1 MERSM
6 WPGHLSWHSEQETG
20 GGLLTMGITHT
31 CNLRGNGHDRPESAG
46 RRQYHRL
53 PGWPCHNRIRDY
65 PVLHKPIYSPTAYSS
80 ILNAHLAPGHFR
92 ALVMW
97 FRRD

>member
-1 MERSM
+1 MI
-6 WPGHLSWHSEQETG
+6 GQNQQEEG
-20 GGLLTMGITHT
+20 SIIAYLAGLVIIGS
-31 CNLRGNGHDRPESAG
+31 G
-46 RRQYHRL
+46 
-53 PGWPCHNRIRDY
+53 DY